1 MTAPIDHHLESL
13 GTYVKDRL
21 NEAGAALSA
30 PMIVVEDVSYL
41 GDFNSTDKFPLLLIY
56 RTGGKGYGGDRREFW
71 EIVYLLSNY
80 GDVYDVPRVLAWVFE
95 DHNDSNIINLLI
107 NYFSQTQCNG
117 LKLDVNSLDW
127 NYLYRTAIGNSAG
140 GRLKFTLS
148 A

>member
-1 MTAPIDHHLESL
+1 
-13 GTYVKDRL
+13 
-21 NEAGAALSA
+21 
-30 PMIVVEDVSYL
+30 VVEDVSYL

-95 DHNDSNIINLLI
+95 EHNESNIINLLV